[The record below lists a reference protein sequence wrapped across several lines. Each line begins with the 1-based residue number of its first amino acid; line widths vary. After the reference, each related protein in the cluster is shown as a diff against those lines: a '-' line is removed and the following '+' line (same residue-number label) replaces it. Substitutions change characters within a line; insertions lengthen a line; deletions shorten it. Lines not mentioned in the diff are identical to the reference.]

1 MNATAMATEAL
12 LADVAALL
20 RVHCVIVRIDA
31 LSLSHHH
38 LCHGAAPPDFDG
50 WLADTPL
57 LLQARTRPLCL
68 DEEPEIAALFRRIG
82 ARRGLGAPIR
92 SGTGAFLGEI
102 WALGPEPGGFS
113 RAERRALTLFAAD
126 LGRELDLAR
135 IAEDDLIAL
144 GDRDA
149 RYAAI
154 FEALAEGVVV
164 QSRSSRI
171 LAANRA
177 AEHILHMSA
186 DELRGRTSLDPEW
199 RAIRG
204 DGSPFPGDEHPS
216 MVTLGTGERQSN
228 VIMGVRRGRT
238 TPTWISIN
246 SVPLVHPGAD
256 APYGVVVSFTDITAL
271 READERLEATA
282 AHYRRFFEQSAD
294 GLILFL
300 EDGTIV
306 DANPAASALLGR
318 SVDELSAAHR
328 RDLVDPSDPNIARY
342 VDICA
347 RTGTSRGPLRFRRP
361 DGSILHCEHSAV
373 RLHGGPGES
382 VAVVSFRDAEGERRI
397 ERAKRD
403 FLATVSHELRTPLTA
418 IRGALG
424 LLAAGVFGPL
434 SAEGVALAAAG
445 TENADRLA
453 RLVGDLLDSSAMD
466 AGTFTIA
473 PARFSVAALLA
484 ESITTTAAVVQGAGL
499 RVESRG
505 LGPADEAYGDRFRL
519 QQVLINLIGNAAKF
533 GPAGTAIEVVALAA
547 ATGLRVEVRDRG
559 PGVAEADRP
568 RLFQRFVQLD
578 ASDARRRGG
587 AGLGLA
593 ISRAII
599 DAHGGAIGVDPREG
613 GGSTFWF
620 QIPAA
625 PAAPRS

>member
-1 MNATAMATEAL
+1 MSAPSATREAL
-12 LADVAALL
+12 LADIAALL
-20 RVHCVIVRIDA
+20 HLHCVILRFDA
-31 LSLSHHH
+31 RSVPHHH
-38 LCHGAAPPDFDG
+38 LCHGPVLPHFDA
-50 WLADTPL
+50 WLAATPL
-57 LLQARTRPLCL
+57 LLPERTSPLSLDDEPEVAAFFRPL
-68 DEEPEIAALFRRIG
+68 G

-102 WALGPEPGGFS
+102 WALDREPGGFS

-135 IAEDDLIAL
+135 IEEDDLVAL

-149 RYAAI
+149 RYAAV

-164 QSRSSRI
+164 QASTGRI

-177 AEHILHMSA
+177 AEVILRMST

-199 RAIRG
+199 RAIRS
-204 DGSPFPGDEHPS
+204 DGSPFPGEEHPA
-216 MVTLGTGERQSN
+216 MVTLRTGERLTN
-228 VIMGVRRGRT
+228 IVMGVCRGGSS
-238 TPTWISIN
+238 PTWISIN
-246 SVPLVHPGAD
+246 SVPLIHPGAD

-282 AHYRRFFEQSAD
+282 AHYRRFFEQSVD
-294 GLILFL
+294 GLLLVL
-300 EDGTIV
+300 EDGSII

-318 SVDELSAAHR
+318 SVDDLCTAHH
-328 RDLVDPSDPNIARY
+328 RDLIDPSDPSVARY
-342 VDICA
+342 LDMCA
-347 RTGTSRGPLRFRRP
+347 RTGASRGPLRWRRP
-361 DGSILHCEHSAV
+361 DGSILHSEHSTV
-373 RLHGGPGES
+373 LLHGDPGES

-424 LLAAGVFGPL
+424 LLAAGIFGPL
-434 SAEGVALAAAG
+434 SAEGVAIAAAG
-445 TENADRLA
+445 TENAERLA

-484 ESITTTAAVVQGAGL
+484 ESLATTATVLEGAGL
-499 RVESRG
+499 TVESPSIA
-505 LGPADEAYGDRFRL
+505 PADEAFGDRFRL
-519 QQVLINLIGNAAKF
+519 QQVLVNLLGNAAKF
-533 GPAGTAIEVVALAA
+533 SPAGTCIEVIAVTADA
-547 ATGLRVEVRDRG
+547 GLRVEVRDRG

-599 DAHGGAIGVDPREG
+599 DAHGGTIGVDPREG
-613 GGSTFWF
+613 GGSIFWF
-620 QIPAA
+620 EIPPA
-625 PAAPRS
+625 PAGCT